1 MRAGV
6 VEILEDGQ
14 TEGRGRFEFVALPR
28 VGEEMALHTEAGTRM
43 FQVVRVGHVP
53 VNADPQTSA
62 AETAFELE
70 PDALVYVEA
79 GRQNYP

>member
-6 VEILEDGQ
+6 VEIMEDGR

-28 VGEEMALHTEAGTRM
+28 VGEEMAIHTETGTRM

-53 VNADPQTSA
+53 VNADPQTEASEMA
-62 AETAFELE
+62 LEIE

-79 GRQNYP
+79 GWRDKP